1 MPSPFPG
8 MDPYLEHPRWFHGF
22 HNKLI
27 THIEKQIQP
36 LLPEAYYADSGQ
48 RVWLEARKRPVEP
61 DVKVMK
67 KREVP
72 RRIRNQGGVAVA
84 EPPVRIEY
92 ESSRPVLITVK
103 NLIGNEHIETF
114 LEIRAIG
121 GGQDRLVATIE
132 VLSRPNKTPSHVG
145 FDQYRRNQRKVLAG
159 HAHLI
164 EIDLL
169 RSGTHVT
176 AVPGDIAREK
186 AGPYDYHVSVHRFDR
201 PKDYLVY
208 PIRLN
213 QPLPPIM
220 IPLLPEDPEVL
231 LDLQAVFNQT
241 YDMGPYRKAIRYGE
255 DPIKP
260 RLRPEQAEWVKTT
273 LKAAGEGERSAP
285 TPVHPD
291 PNEEASGKKEGS

>member
-27 THIEKQIQP
+27 THIEKQLQP
-36 LLPEAYYADSGQ
+36 LLPKAYYADSGQ

-61 DVKVMK
+61 DVKVMRK
-67 KREVP
+67 SDVP
-72 RRIRNQGGVAVA
+72 RRIRDQGGVAVA
-84 EPPVRIEY
+84 EPPVRTEY

-103 NLIGNEHIETF
+103 NLIGDEHIETF
-114 LEIRAIG
+114 LEIRAMG
-121 GGQDRLVATIE
+121 SGEDRLVATIE
-132 VLSRPNKTPSHVG
+132 VLSRSNKTPSHQG
-145 FDQYRRNQRKVLAG
+145 FDQYRRKQRKVLAG
-159 HAHLI
+159 QAHLI

-176 AVPGDIAREK
+176 AVPRDIAREK

-208 PIRLN
+208 PIRLE
-213 QPLPPIM
+213 QRLPVIVV
-220 IPLLPEDPEVL
+220 PLLPEDPEVL
-231 LDLQAVFNQT
+231 LDLQAAFTET
-241 YDMGPYRKAIRYGE
+241 YDMGPYRKAIRNGE

-260 RLRPEQAEWVKTT
+260 HLRPEQAEWVKTI
-273 LKAAGEGERSAP
+273 LKAAGEGESSAAE
-285 TPVHPD
+285 PVHPHPTD
-291 PNEEASGKKEGS
+291 EASGKKESS